1 MTHFRLVQEFL
12 EKSAQKLPDKIAL
25 VCGERRLTYAEIDE
39 KANRVAN
46 ALKNM
51 GVSRGDRV
59 ALFMQNSVELVI
71 GIFAVLKADAV
82 FVVINPTTKPDKLVY
97 ILNNC
102 AVTCL
107 FFSPQQKMDWG
118 EIRQHCPS
126 LKAFVLTHGESIHL
140 SENKNVYLF
149 DEILKTSPSNRPI
162 PKNIDLDLACLIY
175 TSGSTGEPKGVMSDH
190 SNIIFAVD
198 SITSYIGNTED
209 DIVIDVL
216 PLSFDYGLY
225 QLLMVFS
232 FGGRLILEK
241 GFNYPAQILTQ
252 IEKEKV
258 TGFPGVPT
266 IFSMLVNMDLSSYD
280 LSSLRYMTNTAAT
293 LPPAHILKIRD
304 TFPNVKL
311 FSMYGLTETK
321 RTLYLPPSQLDA
333 KPDSV
338 GIAIPG
344 TEVWIEDE
352 NGNRLGAGEVGELV
366 VRGRHVM
373 RGYWGDPDKTARGFY
388 RRVTAGGGED
398 LFYRTGDLVQLL
410 PDGNYKYLGRKDRQI
425 KTRGYRVELDEIEVA
440 LLSHEGVQE
449 AAVYPMPDGQG
460 SNLIEAAVT
469 PKAGATFTEADLI
482 GYIARRLPPYALPV
496 HIAILTDFP
505 RTSTG
510 KIDRRALQAQATHAT
525 HATIAGA

>member
-373 RGYWGDPDKTARGFY
+373 RGYWGDEKLSAQRFRPGRIP
-388 RRVTAGGGED
+388 GER
-398 LFYRTGDLVQLL
+398 LCYTGDLFKMDE
-410 PDGNYKYLGRKDRQI
+410 DGYFYFVARKDDII
-425 KTRGYRVELDEIEVA
+425 KSRGEKVSPKEVENTIYKINGVYEVA
-440 LLSHEGVQE
+440 VVGV
-449 AAVYPMPDGQG
+449 PDAILGQA
-460 SNLIEAAVT
+460 I
-469 PKAGATFTEADLI
+469 KAFIVKSDPHLTEADVLRYCRNNLEDFMVPK
-482 GYIARRLPPYALPV
+482 YIEFVAELPK
-496 HIAILTDFP
+496 
-505 RTSTG
+505 TSSG
-510 KIDRRALQAQATHAT
+510 KIKKAVL
-525 HATIAGA
+525 